1 MIVGENGAGKST
13 LLKIILGLVYPTS
26 GTIKTNDLKIGYV
39 PEKLTPPPFITIY
52 DFLLVMNNIKNGK
65 VEDID
70 YYLKYWE
77 LNNDKNKKIK
87 ELSKGMLQKVII
99 TQALLGTP
107 DCLIFDEALNGLDR
121 DMQKKLL
128 DLIKKEKKNKIIII
142 TSHYQDYYK
151 DVVDKTLL
159 IKDGRIWE
167 N

>member
-13 LLKIILGLVYPTS
+13 LLKIILGLVYSTS
-26 GTIKTNDLKIGYV
+26 GTITKNDLQIGYV
-39 PEKLTPPPFITIY
+39 PEKMTPPQFISIY
-52 DFLLVMNNIKNGK
+52 DFLLVLNDLKNGK
-65 VEDID
+65 KEDID
-70 YYLKYWE
+70 YYLKYW
-77 LNNDKNKKIK
+77 LLDNDKNKKIR

-99 TQALLGTP
+99 TQAFLGKP
-107 DCLIFDEALNGLDR
+107 DALIFDEALNGLDQ
-121 DMQKKLL
+121 DMQRKLL

-159 IKDGRIWE
+159 IKDGKIWE